1 LKDAIDVA
9 KGVVKRVRRKRNIAL
24 KERVGVR
31 RLVLSERPP
40 PLSGVVIGISKT
52 GDRHGPNNS
61 LRLQRA

>member
-9 KGVVKRVRRKRNIAL
+9 KGMVSWVRRKRNIAF

-61 LRLQRA
+61 LRLQRV